1 MSKTII
7 CVGHTAWDRIYTVD
21 AVATPPAKI
30 RAASFLEIG
39 GGMAANAAVA
49 IARLG
54 GTAQFWGPA
63 GDDSIAERMH
73 QDLARCG
80 VDDTHMRRISG
91 HTSSHSAI
99 LVDARG
105 ERLIV
110 GLRSSVLE
118 QGVDWLPLEKI
129 AAADA
134 LLADVRWPQGARVA
148 LAAARRAG
156 VPTVLDGDTAARE
169 VLHDLAGLSDYCVF
183 SEPGF
188 AAFIAD
194 AAAPVAVSG
203 AGRAAASTAAPAA
216 LPDYAFCPTGAE
228 RTRRGLAQALA
239 LGARFAAV
247 TRGERGCEWLSGA
260 QPDTLGFTPA
270 FKTMPVD
277 TTGAGDTFHGAFA
290 LLLAEGR
297 LLGEILRFASAA
309 AAIKV
314 MRTGARSMPTRDE
327 VERFLAAAV

>member
-1 MSKTII
+1 MSTTAETII
-7 CVGHTAWDRIYTVD
+7 CVGHTAWDRIYTVET
-21 AVATPPAKI
+21 VAAPPAKI

-49 IARLG
+49 IAHLG
-54 GTAQFWGPA
+54 GAAQFWGPA
-63 GDDSIAERMH
+63 GDDGIAARMH
-73 QDLARCG
+73 QDFARHG
-80 VDDTHMRRISG
+80 VNDTHMQRGSG

-110 GLRSSVLE
+110 GIHGSVLE
-118 QGVDWLPLEKI
+118 QSADWLPLDKI

-134 LLADVRWPQGARVA
+134 LLADVRWPQGARLA

-156 VPTVLDGDTAARE
+156 VPTVLDGDTATRE
-169 VLHDLAGLSDYCVF
+169 VLHGLAGLADYCVF

-194 AAAPVAVSG
+194 AAAPG
-203 AGRAAASTAAPAA
+203 AGHAAASVAVPAAP
-216 LPDYAFCPTGAE
+216 PDYALCPIGAE
-228 RTRRGLAQALA
+228 RTRSGLAQALA

-247 TRGERGCEWLSGA
+247 TRGERGCEWLDAA
-260 QPDTLGFTPA
+260 QPASLCFTPA
-270 FKTMPVD
+270 FKVTAVD

-290 LLLAEGR
+290 LLLAEGWPVQD
-297 LLGEILRFASAA
+297 IVRFASAA

-314 MRTGARSMPTRDE
+314 TRAGARSMPTRDE
-327 VERFLAAAV
+327 VERLLAAA

>member
-7 CVGHTAWDRIYTVD
+7 CIGHTAWDRIYSVD

-63 GDDSIAERMH
+63 GDDDIAARMH
-73 QDLARCG
+73 QDFARHG

-91 HTSSHSAI
+91 HSSSHSAI

-110 GLRSSVLE
+110 GLRGSVLE
-118 QGVDWLPLEKI
+118 QSADWLPLEKI

-156 VPTVLDGDTAARE
+156 VPAVLDGDTAARE
-169 VLHDLAGLSDYCVF
+169 VLHDLAGLADYCVF

-188 AAFIAD
+188 AAFID
-194 AAAPVAVSG
+194 DGS
-203 AGRAAASTAAPAA
+203 A
-216 LPDYAFCPTGAE
+216 LPDYALCPIGAQ
-228 RTRRGLAQALA
+228 RTQLGLARVLA
-239 LGARFAAV
+239 LGAHFAAV
-247 TRGERGCEWLSGA
+247 TRGERGCEWLSAA
-260 QPDTLGFTPA
+260 QPHALDFAPA
-270 FKTMPVD
+270 FKTTPVD

-297 LLGEILRFASAA
+297 PIEEMLRFASAA

-314 MRTGARSMPTRDE
+314 ARAGARSMPDRSE
-327 VERFLAAAV
+327 VERFLAAAD